1 MTMEEILA
9 GLGMSVPQEKKEAL
23 AQAVAQSYMTLE
35 EHQQQLQAQQFSALV
50 EARMAAAGV
59 RSPKAVRALLDLEA
73 LAKEPTA
80 GAVDAAL
87 AALKVS
93 DGYLFAGFPVFAAG
107 TGSVNPGTAPDPMA
121 AIYAAAGV

>member
-9 GLGMSVPQEKKEAL
+9 GLGMPVPPEKQQAL

-73 LAKEPTA
+73 LAQDPTPQ
-80 GAVDAAL
+80 AVDAAL
-87 AALKVS
+87 AALKAS
-93 DGYLFAGFPVFAAG
+93 DGYLFAAFPAFAPG
-107 TGSVNPGTAPDPMA
+107 TGTVSPLSRPDPMA